1 MKKTLLTLL
10 IVLMA
15 ALAAHADVVINATN
29 FPDANFRSFL
39 LNEYPSGTITTA
51 QLNARDSLYLYNKGI
66 SNLKGVEHFTQLTY
80 LMCYSNNLTS
90 VDVSQNTKLTYL
102 NLGYN
107 KLTSINVS
115 SNTALQELSVWD
127 RNSAPNTASRPIL
140 SRNFPMPRNG
150 DRKSGRK
157 TTATRTASTATP
169 RVRHRARRPVLP
181 ISPYKAI

>member
-1 MKKTLLTLL
+1 MKKILLTLL
-10 IVLMA
+10 AVLMA
-15 ALAAHADVVINATN
+15 SLAAHADVTINSTN
-29 FPDANFRSFL
+29 FPDANFRSYL
-39 LNEYPSGTITTA
+39 LSQYPSGTITTS

-66 SNLKGVEHFTQLTY
+66 SDLKGVEYFTQLTY

-127 RNSAPNTASRPIL
+127 RSSVPNMASRPIPN
-140 SRNFPMPRNG
+140 RNSPMPRNG
-150 DRKSGRK
+150 DRISGRK
-157 TTATRTASTATP
+157 TTATRTASTATR
-169 RVRHRARRPVLP
+169 RVRHRARPLVLP
-181 ISPYKAI
+181 ISPYKAT